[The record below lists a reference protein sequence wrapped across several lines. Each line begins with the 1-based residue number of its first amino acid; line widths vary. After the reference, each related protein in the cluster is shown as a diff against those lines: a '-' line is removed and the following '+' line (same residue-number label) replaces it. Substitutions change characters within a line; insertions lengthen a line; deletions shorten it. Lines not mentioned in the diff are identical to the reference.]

1 MSPQHRG
8 LGEAHRTW
16 PTPGYYQ
23 GKKYLGNSEGK
34 FLKKSSV
41 EWDLAVRARC
51 KRMGL
56 GGSGLTHTR
65 LASLSSNSLLSKCPA
80 GRLGT
85 GWFLIGGSVCWRE
98 RNSLCTQTQP
108 ETTPPAHVHLCCS
121 FETSPL
127 FSSRGRVLPISL
139 PVHPRWKVTAHGT
152 QPGSL
157 ILLAPPNSLCPK
169 ALKLQ
174 TLPCSLPGLPRCE
187 IQHLPLS

>member
-1 MSPQHRG
+1 MSYEYQDLDAGALKCQDLNHTRLFSQDRERKKATTANIRESKAPPADT
-8 LGEAHRTW
+8 EALERSRAKLQLISVGIS
-16 PTPGYYQ
+16 PGSDEDAKPKGQVSYQ

-41 EWDLAVRARC
+41 EWDLAVTARC

-98 RNSLCTQTQP
+98 RNSR
-108 ETTPPAHVHLCCS
+108 ASVA
-121 FETSPL
+121 PL
-127 FSSRGRVLPISL
+127 ATGRLGYV
-139 PVHPRWKVTAHGT
+139 
-152 QPGSL
+152 
-157 ILLAPPNSLCPK
+157 
-169 ALKLQ
+169 
-174 TLPCSLPGLPRCE
+174 
-187 IQHLPLS
+187 